1 MNRLATEAIALR
13 RVLEVTRKLAA
24 PFDLD
29 TMLTE
34 VVDAARNIL
43 DADRGTVFLYDEDTN
58 ELIVRVATELGQIR
72 IPADKGIVGESAQ
85 SRKLINVP
93 DCYADKR
100 FNRAIDKRT
109 GYRSRC
115 MLTIPLIG
123 YEDSL
128 IGVLQILNKNNGTFD
143 DQDEFIAVAL
153 AAQAAVVLHRAKIT
167 EQMIESER
175 LDREISVARDV
186 QIGTLPKEMPKI
198 DGYQFAG
205 AFEPTDQTGGDLYDF
220 IPLDDDRLFMLMGD
234 ATGHGIG
241 PALSATQ
248 VRAMLRV
255 SLRLNASLDDAFT
268 QINDQLCDDL
278 PDDRFVTGFFG
289 LLDARTHSVRF
300 HSGGQ
305 GPIMHYHSLNG
316 EYDWHPA
323 TTFPLGY
330 MPQVN
335 LADALEIQLAP
346 GDVLG
351 LISDGIYEYEDE
363 AGVQFGQTGVAAVIE
378 SMPDGSAEDLVTGI
392 LNAVRKH
399 AGSVPQADDI
409 TIVLARRSQV

>member
-1 MNRLATEAIALR
+1 
-13 RVLEVTRKLAA
+13 
-24 PFDLD
+24 
-29 TMLTE
+29 
-34 VVDAARNIL
+34 
-43 DADRGTVFLYDEDTN
+43 
-58 ELIVRVATELGQIR
+58 
-72 IPADKGIVGESAQ
+72 
-85 SRKLINVP
+85 
-93 DCYADKR
+93 
-100 FNRAIDKRT
+100 
-109 GYRSRC
+109 
-115 MLTIPLIG
+115 
-123 YEDSL
+123 
-128 IGVLQILNKNNGTFD
+128 
-143 DQDEFIAVAL
+143 
-153 AAQAAVVLHRAKIT
+153 VLHRAKIT
-167 EQMIESER
+167 EQIIESER

-220 IPLDDDRLFMLMGD
+220 IPLDDERLFMLMGD

-305 GPIMHYHSLNG
+305 GPILHYHSLSG

-335 LADALEIQLAP
+335 LADALDVQLAP

-351 LISDGIYEYEDE
+351 LISDGIYEYEDD
-363 AGVQFGQTGVAAVIE
+363 AGVQFGQAGVAAVIE
-378 SMPDGSAEDLVTGI
+378 SMPDGSAEDLVSGI
-392 LNAVRKH
+392 LEAVRNH